1 MLKAIEHI
9 ERIKKYLSAGET
21 SDFALAE
28 ARGLLKEAVGVI
40 SDQEAVNI
48 KACALMAQGSYMS
61 ASDLLYNNK

>member
-1 MLKAIEHI
+1 MSKAIAHI

-40 SDQEAVNI
+40 SDQEAMQI
-48 KACALMAQGSYMS
+48 KVCALMAQGSYMS
-61 ASDLLYNNK
+61 AVNLLLEDK

>member
-1 MLKAIEHI
+1 MSKAIEYI

-40 SDQEAVNI
+40 SDQEAMQI
-48 KACALMAQGSYMS
+48 KVCELMAQGSYMS
-61 ASDLLYNNK
+61 AVNLLLEDK

>member
-1 MLKAIEHI
+1 MLKAIAHI
-9 ERIKKYLSAGET
+9 ERIEKYLSAGET

>member
-1 MLKAIEHI
+1 MSKAIEYI

>member
-1 MLKAIEHI
+1 MSKAIEYI

-48 KACALMAQGSYMS
+48 LRRV
-61 ASDLLYNNK
+61 L

>member
-21 SDFALAE
+21 SGFALEE

-40 SDQEAVNI
+40 SDQEAMQI

-61 ASDLLYNNK
+61 AVNLLLEDK

>member
-1 MLKAIEHI
+1 MSKAIAHI
-9 ERIKKYLSAGET
+9 ERIEKYLSAGET
-21 SDFALAE
+21 SGFALAE

-61 ASDLLYNNK
+61 ASELLLEDK

>member
-1 MLKAIEHI
+1 MLKAKEHI

-40 SDQEAVNI
+40 SDQEAMQI
-48 KACALMAQGSYMS
+48 KVCELMAQGSYMS
-61 ASDLLYNNK
+61 AVNLLLEDK

>member
-1 MLKAIEHI
+1 MSKAIAHI
-9 ERIKKYLSAGET
+9 ERIEKYLSAGET
-21 SDFALAE
+21 SGFALEE

-61 ASDLLYNNK
+61 AVNLLLEDK

>member
-1 MLKAIEHI
+1 MSKAIAHI
-9 ERIKKYLSAGET
+9 ERIEKYLSAGET

-48 KACALMAQGSYMS
+48 KACDLMAQGSYMS

>member
-1 MLKAIEHI
+1 MSKAIEYI

-61 ASDLLYNNK
+61 ASDLLLEDK